1 MLLLTA
7 TKVAVCVQPYAHHC
21 CRTPTS

>member
-7 TKVAVCVQPYAHHC
+7 TKVVICVRPYAHHC